1 MICPTIHDHLSNG
14 LLSWCTLD
22 SRLISSYSYDEEIN
36 PIKWKE
42 KKKGRKGK
50 ESKHAMMGKYACNQ
64 HLAPPPF
71 IKGNNKINK

>member
-1 MICPTIHDHLSNG
+1 MMKK
-14 LLSWCTLD
+14 
-22 SRLISSYSYDEEIN
+22 LIQLNE
-36 PIKWKE
+36 KK

-71 IKGNNKINK
+71 IKGNNKKKLKKKGHSQ